1 MKRFFIVTNLVK
13 DPQQKTTE
21 YIASYLRQRGATA
34 NVLIRDAISKQQLYE
49 TGEKSPLLIPEQTDC
64 ILVLG
69 GDGTLLQA
77 ARDTLRLNIPLLG
90 VNLGT
95 LGFLAE
101 VEKSGID
108 EALDHLLAD
117 EYEVEE
123 RMLLSGI
130 YQDGEKEKTAHALND
145 IVISRKGPLMVVPYA
160 VKVNGQELAFYSADG
175 IILSTPTG
183 STGYNLSAG
192 GPIVSPSAQ
201 LMVITPICPHTMNTR
216 SIVLSSSDEVEI
228 MIADKKGDKDALAEA
243 EVYFDGALIKSV
255 RAGEGLLIRRSHRTV
270 RLIRLNSIS
279 FLRTLHTK
287 MGEA

>member
-1 MKRFFIVTNLVK
+1 MKRFFIVTNLIK
-13 DPQQKTTE
+13 DPRQETTE
-21 YIASYLRQRGATA
+21 YIASYLRRRGATA
-34 NVLIRDAISKQQLYE
+34 KVLIRDAISKQELYE
-49 TGEKSPLLIPEQTDC
+49 SGEKSPLLIPDGAEC

-77 ARDTLRLNIPLLG
+77 ARDTLRLDIPLLG

-123 RMLLSGI
+123 RMLLSGV
-130 YQDGEKEKTAHALND
+130 YRDGDTEKTAHALND

-160 VKVNGQELAFYSADG
+160 VRVNGQELAFYNADG

-216 SIVLSSSDEVEI
+216 SIVLAATDEVQI
-228 MIADKKGDKDALAEA
+228 AIADKKGDKDALAEA
-243 EVYFDGALIKSV
+243 EVYFDGTLLKSF
-255 RAGEGLLIRRSHRTV
+255 RAGDKLLIRRSHRTV

-279 FLRTLHTK
+279 FLRTLHAK
-287 MGEA
+287 MGDA